1 MIYGAYI
8 DDNKPIDEII
18 KAIGDIYDQYNWLI
32 TDQQIFSDKYE
43 GLFANKDY
51 VWLTGKEFRKIAE
64 SNDLYAIW
72 CVASAFPQNITLE
85 EILKYELPY
94 ADGNADFWVDDVKLQ
109 TPLSELEIVI
119 FDRCSCFIL
128 SKHKAHRD
136 LFLENING
144 SYDLIENN
152 RKTNAITTIITDEV
166 RNMQEY
172 IENDNFVWLIYH
184 AIFNNIA
191 IDSKYDSLLINCKT
205 RLKTHGLL

>member
-94 ADGNADFWVDDVKLQ
+94 ADGNADFWVDEVKLQ
-109 TPLSELEIVI
+109 TPLSELELVI
-119 FDRCSCFIL
+119 FDGYSCFIL
-128 SKHKAHRD
+128 SKQQEHRD
-136 LFLENING
+136 LFLKKFNG

-152 RKTNAITTIITDEV
+152 RKTNAITAIITDEV
-166 RNMQEY
+166 KDMQEY
-172 IENDNFVWLIYH
+172 LENDRFVWHIYH
-184 AIFNNIA
+184 AIFNNMIL
-191 IDSKYDSLLINCKT
+191 DNKYEQLLERCKAKLRSNSLL
-205 RLKTHGLL
+205 